1 MGIEALQRRSALQV
15 QTPSAKNLFQSDCA
29 YGFTKE
35 PSCKSRM
42 KMSLDEI
49 SLVSCENATRP
60 KGAYFILSPCVSMRD
75 IKAVIAGHSHSA
87 AISRALVNASTGVQR
102 QARDIALQHGIGG
115 LRGGPGKPGYWDNLR
130 ELAQTRSVAV
140 VWNGNQHNAD
150 FLLAC
155 DQPLDFLPR
164 DYPDP
169 SVLPKARLAAES
181 VIREH
186 FRPSLEPLR
195 QLMTEMPAHHG
206 LKRLLVGT
214 PAPLFDSGEIRKRVA
229 RSLFIEKAA
238 AMGINI
244 GQVQITPPTVRRKLW
259 FVIQTMMAEIAEK
272 GGWQFVPVAAETMD
286 ERGYMRSDL
295 SADDVTH
302 ATSSLEA

>member
-1 MGIEALQRRSALQV
+1 
-15 QTPSAKNLFQSDCA
+15 
-29 YGFTKE
+29 
-35 PSCKSRM
+35 
-42 KMSLDEI
+42 MSLDEI
-49 SLVSCENATRP
+49 FLVSCENATRP

-102 QARDIALQHGIGG
+102 QARDIALQQGIGG

-155 DQPLDFLPR
+155 DQPLDFFPR
-164 DYPDP
+164 GYPDP
-169 SVLPKARLAAES
+169 SVLPKARLVAET

-195 QLMTEMPAHHG
+195 QLMADIPAHQR

-214 PAPLFDSGEIRKRVA
+214 PAPLFDGDEIRKRL
-229 RSLFIEKAA
+229 SKEPLFVEKAA
-238 AMGINI
+238 AMGIII
-244 GQVQITPPTVRRKLW
+244 GQVEITPPTVRRKLW

-272 GGWQFVPVAAETMD
+272 GGWQFVPVAPETMD
-286 ERGYMRSDL
+286 ERGYLRSDL

-302 ATSSLEA
+302 ASIDFGSMMVRQIARFLQR